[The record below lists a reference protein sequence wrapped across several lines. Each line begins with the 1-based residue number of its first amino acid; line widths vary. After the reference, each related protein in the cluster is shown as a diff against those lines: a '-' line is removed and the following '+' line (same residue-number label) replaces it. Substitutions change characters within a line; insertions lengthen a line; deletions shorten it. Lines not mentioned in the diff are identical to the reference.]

1 MLTPHL
7 FKIEKQDFEFWKS
20 ELPEMNPANREEW
33 LEMTLDNVMDDLK
46 QLSEKGRNGLNTQ
59 LTKQVM
65 NHIEKMI
72 TDAQDMLNDK
82 RDRYV
87 MHHDEG
93 TKKYTTIR

>member
-1 MLTPHL
+1 M
-7 FKIEKQDFEFWKS
+7 EK
-20 ELPEMNPANREEW
+20 P
-33 LEMTLDNVMDDLK
+33 
-46 QLSEKGRNGLNTQ
+46 

-65 NHIEKMI
+65 NHLEKTI

-93 TKKYTTIR
+93 TKKYTTIVNRETYLEFIVECTITQLENLSGEIYD